1 MCVCARARFYQGRFN
16 EGARCS
22 TGENATFGISN
33 GTEGVTLAQTQEF
46 PWVVNASAFSASMP
60 RSAQEVSSTSSIA
73 ELIEIQRQ
81 ESAEILRITEELDV
95 TELLDNLENW
105 TTTTAIEL
113 RLLSEQIN
121 FTLKVVE
128 QSQ

>member
-1 MCVCARARFYQGRFN
+1 
-16 EGARCS
+16 
-22 TGENATFGISN
+22 
-33 GTEGVTLAQTQEF
+33 
-46 PWVVNASAFSASMP
+46 MP